1 MAWVEVYQQKE
12 TSSQRDGQI
21 EHVEVWVCRTDA
33 PATDRSWGAI
43 SADDGTTAVPAYGAE
58 HPSGDNSFVV
68 DKKAE
73 KVKDGHDKYEVT
85 VTYRSLV
92 LGAFEA
98 DPLDRPAEFE
108 FGDSGQ
114 SETYA
119 EDKTS
124 PTPVKAWATNGKPFD
139 PPPQRDAGHMTIV
152 VTKNFAAHDPSTDD
166 LIKNTTN
173 SSTVEI
179 DGVTYGVGVL
189 LLGLPTATKT
199 REVING
205 TEHVYYRK
213 KFTFKVNVEGWDQ
226 IGASRGYVDVDGIEI
241 WLDKDGNVVDP
252 DPTRRDRWPV
262 RESWPLDDNGYPM
275 TNSDDEPATVALQPY
290 AAASWPYTFA

>member
-1 MAWVEVYQQKE
+1 MAWVEVYQKQEK
-12 TSSQRDGQI
+12 TTVRDGQTT
-21 EHVEVWVCRTDA
+21 HDEVWVCRTDA

-43 SADDGTTAVPAYGAE
+43 VADDGATAVPAYGAE
-58 HPSGDNSFVV
+58 HSSGDNTFVL
-68 DKKAE
+68 DLDAE
-73 KVKDGHDKYEVT
+73 KVAESYDKYEVK
-85 VTYRSLV
+85 VTYRSPA

-108 FGDSGQ
+108 FGDSEQ
-114 SETYA
+114 SESYD
-119 EDKTS
+119 EDKAS
-124 PTPVKAWATNGKPFD
+124 PTPVKAWATNGRPFD

-152 VTKNFAAHDPSTDD
+152 VTKNFASHDPSTDD

-173 SSTVEI
+173 SATVEI

-189 LLGLPTATKT
+189 LLGLPTAVKT

-205 TEHVYYRK
+205 IEHVYYRK
-213 KFTFKVNVEGWDQ
+213 KFPFKVNVDGWEQ
-226 IGASRGYVDVDGIEI
+226 IGASRGYVDVDGVEI
-241 WLDKDGNVVDP
+241 WVDKDGNVVAP

-262 RESWPLDDNGYPM
+262 RDPWPLDSDGFPM
-275 TNSDDEPATVALQPY
+275 TNSDDVPANVDLQPY